1 MISVIMLTYNREQF
15 VGGMIEDILQQTY
28 KNFEFIIVDNGSTD
42 KSGLIADEYANKDD
56 RIRVIHLEGKHSI
69 GHGRNVG
76 FNQSQGEYIA
86 YVDDDDRLECD
97 YLEFLIHLIE
107 TCGADIAVC
116 GSNEFENGA
125 ISPQCVYEEEIVLS
139 GKEAV
144 KLLLERKKIRA
155 GLPTKLIK
163 RTLLQKNPFV
173 ENCYAEDIHTTYRL
187 FANCNRLAG
196 HGMPKYCFRRHANNN
211 SHFMNNFASLKA
223 EVLDE
228 YIEVYKERCE
238 YLTELFPDETEFW
251 RYTVWS
257 FYISMCEKIKKYC
270 LVDCQEANAE
280 MIRRLSSH
288 KAEIEGCK
296 YLKEDE
302 RVVFAGLEDILG

>member
-1 MISVIMLTYNREQF
+1 MLTYNREQF
-15 VGGMIEDILQQTY
+15 VGRMIENVLQQAY
-28 KNFEFIIVDNGSTD
+28 RNFEFIIVDNGSTD
-42 KSGLIADEYANKDD
+42 KSGLIADEYANKDS
-56 RIRVIHLEGKHSI
+56 RIRVIHLDKRYSI

-76 FNQSQGEYIA
+76 FSQSQGEYIA
-86 YVDDDDRLECD
+86 YVDDDDQLECD
-97 YLEFLIHLIE
+97 YLEFLNHLVE
-107 TCGADIAVC
+107 TYGADVAVC
-116 GSNEFENGA
+116 GSNEFENGV

-155 GLPTKLIK
+155 GLPAKLIK

-196 HGMPKYCFRRHANNN
+196 HGIPKYCFYRHADNN
-211 SHFMNNFASLKA
+211 SHFMSDFTSLKA

-238 YLTELFPDETEFW
+238 YLTRLFPEETEFW
-251 RYTVWS
+251 KYSVWS
-257 FYISMCEKIKKYC
+257 FFLSMCDKIKKCNVTGCYDAYC
-270 LVDCQEANAE
+270 E
-280 MIRRLSSH
+280 MLQGLMKYKNEIR
-288 KAEIEGCK
+288 KCK
-296 YLKEDE
+296 YLTADEKRLFNRMEDLQ
-302 RVVFAGLEDILG
+302 R